1 MESSD
6 ADDCSYPNDLTGDVI
21 FPCFRRTSYVGGCRI
36 EVILSGTTDF
46 RGGSGGTSVV
56 SMLIDWSFSGSG
68 FSDITG
74 SFVNFLCAI
83 IGLTTPIVGWVSRG
97 GTAGGGSFFAV
108 LLTPPS

>member
-1 MESSD
+1 M
-6 ADDCSYPNDLTGDVI
+6 I

-74 SFVNFLCAI
+74 SEIIKYEFEIEEHSSKNTNILRFLV
-83 IGLTTPIVGWVSRG
+83 LTKIYSPSLKIAEKSEN
-97 GTAGGGSFFAV
+97 ASFQK
-108 LLTPPS
+108 SHI